1 MSYQIR
7 YLKCKEN
14 YNCYFK
20 SDSLHSLCSL
30 RLYFNR
36 KQYANKFKYI
46 LAICSNTQLKTIEN
60 VFIPFERKFFCPR
73 KKWSIF
79 ARFFSLETYL
89 VTLSLSVSYTNI
101 WTPWHTK
108 RLRPQ
113 QRKEENRPENRIE
126 TIFASFL
133 AYGNKDWK
141 IGCWSCASEKKIGR
155 IGCHE
160 SHSKS
165 VEKDQRSSHHW
176 EFVIWGSSISR
187 HFLYFHLFF
196 NAWNLSKKKS
206 TNCSN

>member
-1 MSYQIR
+1 MQ
-7 YLKCKEN
+7 
-14 YNCYFK
+14 
-20 SDSLHSLCSL
+20 
-30 RLYFNR
+30 
-36 KQYANKFKYI
+36 QY
-46 LAICSNTQLKTIEN
+46 TIEN
-60 VFIPFERKFFCPR
+60 YWKCFNSIWKKILLLLTTKIVDFCA
-73 KKWSIF
+73 K
-79 ARFFSLETYL
+79 FSLETYL

-133 AYGNKDWK
+133 AYGNKVWK
-141 IGCWSCASEKKIGR
+141 IWSASEKKIGR

-196 NAWNLSKKKS
+196 NAWNGSKKVYKLLKL
-206 TNCSN
+206 TRTWKNFPIFF